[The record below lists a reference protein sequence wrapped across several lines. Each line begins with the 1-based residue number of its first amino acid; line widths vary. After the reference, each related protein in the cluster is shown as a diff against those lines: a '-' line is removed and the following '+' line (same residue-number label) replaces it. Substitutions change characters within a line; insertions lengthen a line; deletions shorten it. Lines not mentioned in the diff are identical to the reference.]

1 MVLTS
6 SNRRTISEAIRWL
19 HTVQKPEGGWV
30 GSWGIC
36 FTYAT
41 QFALES
47 LALGGE
53 YYSNSPAVRRA
64 CDFLLS
70 KQREDGGWGESY
82 KVRCR
87 YFVPSRPTYAHIMC
101 SACRPANCVIG
112 LNTKILKLCRHA
124 GQPWLSC
131 MPGIPMRNPSRK
143 L

>member
-1 MVLTS
+1 MVSIDVT
-6 SNRRTISEAIRWL
+6 RRTITEAIKWL
-19 HTVQKPEGGWV
+19 HEVQNPEGGWV

-53 YYSNSPAVRRA
+53 CYSNSPAVRRA

-82 KVRCR
+82 KVS
-87 YFVPSRPTYAHIMC
+87 YPLGP
-101 SACRPANCVIG
+101 
-112 LNTKILKLCRHA
+112 ILDGC
-124 GQPWLSC
+124 
-131 MPGIPMRNPSRK
+131 
-143 L
+143 